1 MTEVMCMGDVSDTHI
16 LNTNSIKDMADA
28 DTENSL
34 NEENHYEDTNC
45 NSEEVEMNGVSDEA
59 KENDLTK
66 EEEPKEETKTM
77 GRARKRERAS
87 KTKEEN
93 VSQVE
98 NENETG
104 PADLTNLSDVALKQ
118 EKLLKTSKPVQRSY
132 IPKVGKEDVKNKFE
146 AMQKAREERNQKRSQ
161 EEQKKR
167 REQYV
172 KEREYNRRKQM
183 IKELL
188 ASSDEEEEVKPTK
201 IEKSYV
207 PKITGSVKGK
217 FAVMEKQR
225 QEEERK
231 RTEEERKKRAAQEAI
246 EKAKIQKELAKKAEA
261 EGDDSLLVRVVPAK
275 SPKNP
280 GKIKINFEDMEKSRE
295 EESKKRTEE
304 EKLKRYDE
312 NRRSV
317 RESKRRSMVELD
329 GVDSQVKEKELVTPG
344 KLRMT
349 FEEQEKERQEHQ
361 RKQAEEEARRRLEEE
376 KKAFE
381 EAKLGMAQDD
391 EDEVDAHGEKEEFR
405 PGKLR
410 LSFEELERQRL
421 EEEHKRVEKERKQ
434 RIEEERKAFAEA
446 RKSMVINSDD
456 DDILLAMINSDRA
469 KPGKLAISFEDLE
482 RQRREEE
489 QKKKEEEAKR
499 RLEEEKRLFAEA
511 RKNMSP
517 GEDQDNLAGCGDKE
531 VEDGDESLVRTE
543 SQEAMHPGKLEINFE
558 EMLKMKE
565 EAERKR
571 KQEARRQKMEMEKKE
586 FEQLRQEMGEEE
598 INESFEVV
606 STEYEELTKLK
617 RTGSIQAKSL
627 KSKFEKIK
635 QLTDE
640 EIQKKI
646 EEERARR
653 KEIDDKIKE
662 REAERCQEDED
673 EDSSSPTK
681 AEDVPFRQKVD
692 MRARFEQMARAREE
706 EQKRKIEEQKLQ
718 RMQFEQQEI
727 DAALQKKRE
736 EEEEEEGSIINGSTA
751 YEDEEDHARSGAPWF
766 KKPLKNQ
773 SVVDAEPVRF
783 TVKITGEPKPEV
795 TWWFEGEP
803 LPDSEDYQYIE
814 RGETYCLYLPETFPE
829 DEGEYMCKAVNSRG
843 TAASTCILTVE
854 SKPRTIFSTN
864 HLHAGISYS
873 TTNLERMACKLHFSS
888 SYSNCVFLSF
898 FFQLR
903 TTDALLWT

>member
-1 MTEVMCMGDVSDTHI
+1 MMSFFQCQLHLTYLATGPVTVCLRNNNMTEVMSMADVSTDMMHI
-16 LNTNSIKDMADA
+16 NNTKNTNDIADA
-28 DTENSL
+28 NDTENTI
-34 NEENHYEDTNC
+34 NEENHKEETCDVSM
-45 NSEEVEMNGVSDEA
+45 SEEVEIKSAADEA
-59 KENDLTK
+59 KKTNLEEKK
-66 EEEPKEETKTM
+66 EPEQETKTT
-77 GRARKRERAS
+77 GRMRKRERVS
-87 KTKEEN
+87 KTNEETIN
-93 VSQVE
+93 QVE
-98 NENETG
+98 KDEEED
-104 PADLTNLSDVALKQ
+104 ASLDLTNMSEVALKQ
-118 EKLLKTSKPVQRSY
+118 E
-132 IPKVGKEDVKNKFE
+132 
-146 AMQKAREERNQKRSQ
+146 
-161 EEQKKR
+161 
-167 REQYV
+167 
-172 KEREYNRRKQM
+172 

-217 FAVMEKQR
+217 FAEMEKQR

-231 RTEEERKKRAAQEAI
+231 RTEEERKKRAAQEAT
-246 EKAKIQKELAKKAEA
+246 EKAKIQRELAKKAQED
-261 EGDDSLLVRVVPAK
+261 GDDSLLVRVVPVK
-275 SPKNP
+275 SQKQP
-280 GKIKINFEDMEKSRE
+280 GKIKINFEDLEKNRE
-295 EESKKRTEE
+295 EELKKRTEE
-304 EKLKRYDE
+304 EKKKRYDE
-312 NRRSV
+312 NRRSF
-317 RESKRRSMVELD
+317 REAKRHSMIEQ
-329 GVDSQVKEKELVTPG
+329 VDDADSTPKEKEPVTPG
-344 KLRMT
+344 KLQLT
-349 FEEQEKERQEHQ
+349 FEEQEKERQEQQ

-376 KKAFE
+376 RKAFE

-391 EDEVDAHGEKEEFR
+391 EDTQDTKEEKEEFR

-410 LSFEELERQRL
+410 LSFEEVERQRL
-421 EEEHKRVEKERKQ
+421 EEEHKRVEEERKR

-446 RKSMVINSDD
+446 RKSMVVNSD
-456 DDILLAMINSDRA
+456 DDILLAMMNSDGA

-489 QKKKEEEAKR
+489 QKRKEEEAKR

-517 GEDQDNLAGCGDKE
+517 GLDQDNFTGYGDTE
-531 VEDGDESLVRTE
+531 VQDDDETLVRTE

-586 FEQLRQEMGEEE
+586 FEQLRQEMDEDE
-598 INESFEVV
+598 INESSEVV

-635 QLTDE
+635 QLTEE

-653 KEIDDKIKE
+653 KEIDEKIKE

-673 EDSSSPTK
+673 EDKTTPAK
-681 AEDVPFRQKVD
+681 GEDVPFRQKVD
-692 MRARFEQMARAREE
+692 MRARFEQMAKAREE

-736 EEEEEEGSIINGSTA
+736 EEEEEEGSIINGSAA

-795 TWWFEGEP
+795 TWWFESEL

-843 TAASTCILTVE
+843 TAASTCILTIE
-854 SKPRTIFSTN
+854 SKLPSISTN
-864 HLHAGISYS
+864 HLHAEISYAVS
-873 TTNLERMACKLHFSS
+873 NLERIARSAS
-888 SYSNCVFLSF
+888 TRF
-898 FFQLR
+898 FFF
-903 TTDALLWT
+903 LLTCVSLSPCLSLSS

>member
-1 MTEVMCMGDVSDTHI
+1 MNDI
-16 LNTNSIKDMADA
+16 ADA
-28 DTENSL
+28 NDTENTI
-34 NEENHYEDTNC
+34 NEENHKEETCDVSM
-45 NSEEVEMNGVSDEA
+45 SEEVEIKSAADEA
-59 KENDLTK
+59 KKTNLEEKK
-66 EEEPKEETKTM
+66 EPEQETKT
-77 GRARKRERAS
+77 GRSRKRERVS
-87 KTKEEN
+87 KTNEETIN
-93 VSQVE
+93 QVE
-98 NENETG
+98 KDEEED
-104 PADLTNLSDVALKQ
+104 ASLDLTNMSEVALKQ

-132 IPKVGKEDVKNKFE
+132 IPKLGKEDVKNKFE

-172 KEREYNRRKQM
+172 KEKEYIRRKQM

-217 FAVMEKQR
+217 FAEMEKQR

-231 RTEEERKKRAAQEAI
+231 RTEEERKKRAAQEAT
-246 EKAKIQKELAKKAEA
+246 EKAKIQRELAKKAQED
-261 EGDDSLLVRVVPAK
+261 GDDSLLVRVVPVK
-275 SPKNP
+275 SQKQP
-280 GKIKINFEDMEKSRE
+280 GKIKINFEDLEKNRE
-295 EESKKRTEE
+295 EELKKRTEE
-304 EKLKRYDE
+304 EKKKRYDE
-312 NRRSV
+312 NRRSF
-317 RESKRRSMVELD
+317 REAKRHSMIEQ
-329 GVDSQVKEKELVTPG
+329 VDDADSTPKEKEPVTPG
-344 KLRMT
+344 KLQLT
-349 FEEQEKERQEHQ
+349 FEEQEKERQEQQ

-376 KKAFE
+376 RKAFE
-381 EAKLGMAQDD
+381 EAKLGMVGIFPQP
-391 EDEVDAHGEKEEFR
+391 EEKEEFR

-410 LSFEELERQRL
+410 LSFEEVERQRL
-421 EEEHKRVEKERKQ
+421 EEEHKRVEEERKR

-446 RKSMVINSDD
+446 RKSMVVNSD
-456 DDILLAMINSDRA
+456 DDILLAMMNSDGA

-489 QKKKEEEAKR
+489 QKRKEEEAKR

-511 RKNMSP
+511 RKNMV
-517 GEDQDNLAGCGDKE
+517 QDD
-531 VEDGDESLVRTE
+531 DETLVRTE

-586 FEQLRQEMGEEE
+586 FEQLRQEMDEDE
-598 INESFEVV
+598 INESSEVV

-635 QLTDE
+635 QLTEE

-653 KEIDDKIKE
+653 KEIDEKIKE

-673 EDSSSPTK
+673 EDKTTPAK
-681 AEDVPFRQKVD
+681 GEDVPFRQKVD
-692 MRARFEQMARAREE
+692 MP
-706 EQKRKIEEQKLQ
+706 
-718 RMQFEQQEI
+718 
-727 DAALQKKRE
+727 ALFKK
-736 EEEEEEGSIINGSTA
+736 EEEEGSIINGSAA

-795 TWWFEGEP
+795 TWWFESEL

-843 TAASTCILTVE
+843 TAASTCILTIE
-854 SKPRTIFSTN
+854 TED
-864 HLHAGISYS
+864 Y
-873 TTNLERMACKLHFSS
+873 
-888 SYSNCVFLSF
+888 
-898 FFQLR
+898 
-903 TTDALLWT
+903 

>member
-1 MTEVMCMGDVSDTHI
+1 MHI
-16 LNTNSIKDMADA
+16 NNTKNTNDIADA
-28 DTENSL
+28 NDTENTI
-34 NEENHYEDTNC
+34 NEENHKEETCDVSM
-45 NSEEVEMNGVSDEA
+45 SEEVEIKSAADEA
-59 KENDLTK
+59 KKTNLEEKK
-66 EEEPKEETKTM
+66 EPEQETKTT
-77 GRARKRERAS
+77 GRTRKRERVS
-87 KTKEEN
+87 KTNEETIN
-93 VSQVE
+93 QVE
-98 NENETG
+98 KDEEED
-104 PADLTNLSDVALKQ
+104 ASLDLTNMSEVALKQ

-132 IPKVGKEDVKNKFE
+132 IPKLGKEDVKNKFE

-172 KEREYNRRKQM
+172 KEKEYIRRKQM

-217 FAVMEKQR
+217 FAEMEKQR

-231 RTEEERKKRAAQEAI
+231 RTEEERKKRAAQEAT
-246 EKAKIQKELAKKAEA
+246 EKAKIQRELAKKAQED
-261 EGDDSLLVRVVPAK
+261 GDDSLLVRVVPVK
-275 SPKNP
+275 SQKQP
-280 GKIKINFEDMEKSRE
+280 GKIKINFEDLEKNRE
-295 EESKKRTEE
+295 EELKKRTEE
-304 EKLKRYDE
+304 EKKKRYDE
-312 NRRSV
+312 NRRSF
-317 RESKRRSMVELD
+317 REAKRHSMIEQ
-329 GVDSQVKEKELVTPG
+329 VDDADSTPKEKEPVTPG
-344 KLRMT
+344 KLQLT
-349 FEEQEKERQEHQ
+349 FEEQEKERQEQQ

-376 KKAFE
+376 RKAFE
-381 EAKLGMAQDD
+381 EAKLGMVGIFPQPDTK
-391 EDEVDAHGEKEEFR
+391 EEKEEFR

-410 LSFEELERQRL
+410 LSFEEVERQRL
-421 EEEHKRVEKERKQ
+421 EEEHKRVEEERKR

-446 RKSMVINSDD
+446 RKSMVVNSD
-456 DDILLAMINSDRA
+456 DDILLAMMNSDGA

-489 QKKKEEEAKR
+489 QKRKEEEAKR

-511 RKNMSP
+511 RKNMV
-517 GEDQDNLAGCGDKE
+517 QDD
-531 VEDGDESLVRTE
+531 DETLVRTE

-586 FEQLRQEMGEEE
+586 FEQLRQEMDEDE
-598 INESFEVV
+598 INESSEVV
-606 STEYEELTKLK
+606 STEYEELTQLK
-617 RTGSIQAKSL
+617 RTGSIQAKTL

-635 QLTDE
+635 QLTEE

-646 EEERARR
+646 DEERARR
-653 KEIDDKIKE
+653 KEIDEKIKE

-673 EDSSSPTK
+673 EDKTTLAK

-692 MRARFEQMARAREE
+692 MRARFEQMAKAREE

-727 DAALQKKRE
+727 DAALQKKKD
-736 EEEEEEGSIINGSTA
+736 EEEEEEGSIINGSAA
-751 YEDEEDHARSGAPWF
+751 YEDEEEHARSGAPWF
-766 KKPLKNQ
+766 KKTLKNQ

-795 TWWFEGEP
+795 TWWFEGEL

-843 TAASTCILTVE
+843 TAASTCILTIE
-854 SKPRTIFSTN
+854 SKPTSVQTQMF
-864 HLHAGISYS
+864 
-873 TTNLERMACKLHFSS
+873 C
-888 SYSNCVFLSF
+888 F
-898 FFQLR
+898 FFFHISI
-903 TTDALLWT
+903 

>member
-1 MTEVMCMGDVSDTHI
+1 MTEVMSMADVSTDMMHI
-16 LNTNSIKDMADA
+16 NNTKNTNDIADA
-28 DTENSL
+28 NDTENTI
-34 NEENHYEDTNC
+34 NEENHKEETCDVSM
-45 NSEEVEMNGVSDEA
+45 SEEVEIKSAADEA
-59 KENDLTK
+59 KKTNLEEKK
-66 EEEPKEETKTM
+66 EPEQETKTT
-77 GRARKRERAS
+77 GRTRKRERVS
-87 KTKEEN
+87 KTNEETIN
-93 VSQVE
+93 QVE
-98 NENETG
+98 KDEEED
-104 PADLTNLSDVALKQ
+104 ASLDLTNMSEVALKQ

-132 IPKVGKEDVKNKFE
+132 IPKLGKEDVKNKFE

-172 KEREYNRRKQM
+172 KEKEYIRRKQM

-217 FAVMEKQR
+217 FAEMEKQR

-231 RTEEERKKRAAQEAI
+231 RTEEERKKRAAQEAT
-246 EKAKIQKELAKKAEA
+246 EKAKIQRELAKKAQED
-261 EGDDSLLVRVVPAK
+261 GDDSLLVRVVPVK
-275 SPKNP
+275 SQKQP
-280 GKIKINFEDMEKSRE
+280 GKIKINFEDLEKNRE
-295 EESKKRTEE
+295 EELKKRTEE
-304 EKLKRYDE
+304 EKKKRYDE
-312 NRRSV
+312 NRRSF
-317 RESKRRSMVELD
+317 REAKRHSMIEQ
-329 GVDSQVKEKELVTPG
+329 VDDADSTPKEKEPVTPG
-344 KLRMT
+344 KLQLT
-349 FEEQEKERQEHQ
+349 FEEQEKERQEQQ

-376 KKAFE
+376 RKAFE

-391 EDEVDAHGEKEEFR
+391 EDTQDTKEEKEEFR

-410 LSFEELERQRL
+410 LSFEEVERQRL
-421 EEEHKRVEKERKQ
+421 EEEHKRVEEERKR

-446 RKSMVINSDD
+446 RKSMVVNSD
-456 DDILLAMINSDRA
+456 DDILLAMMNSDGA

-489 QKKKEEEAKR
+489 QKRKEEEAKR

-517 GEDQDNLAGCGDKE
+517 GLDQDNFTGYGDTE
-531 VEDGDESLVRTE
+531 VQDDDETLVRTE

-586 FEQLRQEMGEEE
+586 FEQLRQEMDEDE
-598 INESFEVV
+598 INESSEVV
-606 STEYEELTKLK
+606 STEYEELTQLK
-617 RTGSIQAKSL
+617 RTGSIQAKTL

-635 QLTDE
+635 QLTEE

-646 EEERARR
+646 DEERARR
-653 KEIDDKIKE
+653 KEIDEKIKE

-673 EDSSSPTK
+673 EDKTTLAK

-692 MRARFEQMARAREE
+692 MRARFEQMAKAREE

-727 DAALQKKRE
+727 DAALQKKKD
-736 EEEEEEGSIINGSTA
+736 EEEEEEGSIINGSAA
-751 YEDEEDHARSGAPWF
+751 YEDEEEHARSGAPWF
-766 KKPLKNQ
+766 KKTLKNQ

-795 TWWFEGEP
+795 TWWFEGEL

-843 TAASTCILTVE
+843 TAASTCILTIE
-854 SKPRTIFSTN
+854 TED
-864 HLHAGISYS
+864 Y
-873 TTNLERMACKLHFSS
+873 
-888 SYSNCVFLSF
+888 
-898 FFQLR
+898 
-903 TTDALLWT
+903 

>member
-1 MTEVMCMGDVSDTHI
+1 M
-16 LNTNSIKDMADA
+16 
-28 DTENSL
+28 
-34 NEENHYEDTNC
+34 
-45 NSEEVEMNGVSDEA
+45 SE
-59 KENDLTK
+59 
-66 EEEPKEETKTM
+66 
-77 GRARKRERAS
+77 
-87 KTKEEN
+87 
-93 VSQVE
+93 
-98 NENETG
+98 
-104 PADLTNLSDVALKQ
+104 VALKQ

-132 IPKVGKEDVKNKFE
+132 IPKLGKEDVKNKFE

-172 KEREYNRRKQM
+172 KEKEYIRRKQM

-217 FAVMEKQR
+217 FAEMEKQR

-231 RTEEERKKRAAQEAI
+231 RTEEERKKRAAQEAT
-246 EKAKIQKELAKKAEA
+246 EKAKIQRELAKKAQEGDFFTSSSSQD
-261 EGDDSLLVRVVPAK
+261 GDDSLLVRVVPVK
-275 SPKNP
+275 SQKQP
-280 GKIKINFEDMEKSRE
+280 GKIKINFEDLEKNRE
-295 EESKKRTEE
+295 EELKKRTEE
-304 EKLKRYDE
+304 EKKKRYDE
-312 NRRSV
+312 NRRSF
-317 RESKRRSMVELD
+317 REAKRHSMIEQ
-329 GVDSQVKEKELVTPG
+329 VDDADSTPKEKEPVTPG
-344 KLRMT
+344 KLQLT
-349 FEEQEKERQEHQ
+349 FEEQEKERQEQQ

-376 KKAFE
+376 RKAFE
-381 EAKLGMAQDD
+381 EAKLGMALDD
-391 EDEVDAHGEKEEFR
+391 EDTQDTKEEKEEFR

-410 LSFEELERQRL
+410 LSFEEVERQRL
-421 EEEHKRVEKERKQ
+421 EEEHKRVEEERKR

-446 RKSMVINSDD
+446 RKSMVSLCDD
-456 DDILLAMINSDRA
+456 D
-469 KPGKLAISFEDLE
+469 ET
-482 RQRREEE
+482 
-489 QKKKEEEAKR
+489 
-499 RLEEEKRLFAEA
+499 
-511 RKNMSP
+511 
-517 GEDQDNLAGCGDKE
+517 
-531 VEDGDESLVRTE
+531 LVRTE

-586 FEQLRQEMGEEE
+586 FEQLRQEMDEDE
-598 INESFEVV
+598 INESSEVV

-635 QLTDE
+635 QLTEE

-653 KEIDDKIKE
+653 KEIDEKIKE

-673 EDSSSPTK
+673 EDKTTPAK
-681 AEDVPFRQKVD
+681 GEDVPFRQKVD
-692 MRARFEQMARAREE
+692 MRARFEQMAKAREE

-736 EEEEEEGSIINGSTA
+736 EEEEEEGSIINGSAA

-795 TWWFEGEP
+795 TWWFESEL

-843 TAASTCILTVE
+843 TAASTCILTIE
-854 SKPRTIFSTN
+854 TED
-864 HLHAGISYS
+864 Y
-873 TTNLERMACKLHFSS
+873 
-888 SYSNCVFLSF
+888 
-898 FFQLR
+898 
-903 TTDALLWT
+903 